1 MSEGRRVADPI
12 LSITGIAKSYGAN
25 QVLRNVGMEVGAGEI
40 VGLLGPN
47 GCGKSTLLNLSTGF
61 ARADAG
67 RIVYDG
73 TDITRL
79 GVETIARRGLVR
91 TFQLP
96 SMPQRMTVTEVLQ
109 AADSRG
115 ASLKSLFASGRSDAA
130 EVDALLEELALTH
143 VRDLRAG
150 SLSGGQKKLLSIALA
165 LRAKPRLIC
174 LDEPTAGVHP
184 NLRHS
189 MVQLLRQVNAR
200 GVALLIV
207 EHDMHF
213 IRELCSR
220 CVVLDR
226 GEVIANCAPASLT
239 SNERVVEAYLGSAR
253 DKGAIA

>member
-1 MSEGRRVADPI
+1 MPKPVFTISK
-12 LSITGIAKSYGAN
+12 IAKSYGAN
-25 QVLRNVGMEVGAGEI
+25 HVLKDVSMDVNEGEI

-47 GCGKSTLLNLSTGF
+47 GCGKSTLLNLSSGF
-61 ARADAG
+61 AAIDSG
-67 RIVYDG
+67 TITFDG
-73 TDITRL
+73 KDITRWP
-79 GVETIARRGLVR
+79 VEKIAHAGLIR

-96 SMPQRMTVTEVLQ
+96 SMPKRMTVEEVLT
-109 AADSRG
+109 AADSSGSGIASMFSRG
-115 ASLKSLFASGRSDAA
+115 KSSRQQ
-130 EVDALLEELALTH
+130 VDALLEELSLTH
-143 VRDLRAG
+143 VRDLSAG

-165 LRAKPRLIC
+165 LRTQPKLIC

-184 NLRHS
+184 NVRHS
-189 MVQLLRQVNAR
+189 MVQLLKRVSER

-226 GEVIANCAPASLT
+226 GEVIANCQPSSLT
-239 SNERVVEAYLGSAR
+239 SNARVVEAYLGSAR

>member
-1 MSEGRRVADPI
+1 MPDPVFRVSAV
-12 LSITGIAKSYGAN
+12 AKAYGAN
-25 QVLRNVGMEVGAGEI
+25 QVLKDVSLEVGPNEI

-47 GCGKSTLLNLSTGF
+47 GCGKSTLLNLSSGF
-61 ARADAG
+61 ARADSGSITFNGEEIVG
-67 RIVYDG
+67 R
-73 TDITRL
+73 T
-79 GVETIARRGLVR
+79 VEEIARSGLVR

-96 SMPQRMTVTEVLQ
+96 SMPHRMTVHEVLT
-109 AADSRG
+109 AADAKGGDLKGLFRRK
-115 ASLKSLFASGRSDAA
+115 ASTAPD
-130 EVDALLEELALTH
+130 VDSLLEDLSLTH
-143 VRDLRAG
+143 VRDVRAG

-184 NLRHS
+184 NLRHK
-189 MVQLLRQVNAR
+189 MVDLLRQVSAR

-213 IRELCSR
+213 IRELCGR

-226 GEVIANCAPASLT
+226 GEVIANCAPSSLT
-239 SNERVVEAYLGSAR
+239 SNARVVEAYLGSAK